1 MAGVL
6 TATGGFLL
14 AVLWIDLMFDTQA
27 RGRGEV
33 ADHAA
38 LDSITAYYRRATT
51 DSQPMAGLIAA
62 VMALLLAALI
72 GEALL
77 GGTPAWVLVLSAVL
91 AGGPIGLALF
101 RTVPNAIRLG
111 RRTGDPAEETRLAR
125 AVLADHLLCVIGMAM
140 FVALW
145 VVRSLN

>member
-14 AVLWIDLMFDTQA
+14 AVLWMDLMFDSQA
-27 RGRGEV
+27 RGRGAV

-51 DSQPMAGLIAA
+51 DSQPMARLIAA

-72 GEALL
+72 GQALL
-77 GGTPAWVLVLSAVL
+77 GDTPGWLLALSAVL
-91 AGGPIGLALF
+91 AGGPIVLALF
-101 RTVPNAIRLG
+101 RTVPNAVRLG
-111 RRTGDPAEETRLAR
+111 RRTDSPAEQTRLAR
-125 AVLADHLLCVIGMAM
+125 AVLADHLLCAIAMAM